1 MGRLKAMLL
10 AGVLL
15 TGCGGSEEP
24 ETTYTYWAE
33 RTATAQCTW
42 ARQCGGATVTYEQC
56 VAETFEAY
64 AAVEPELDR
73 ALAGAKQGCV
83 QCMRIRGEELLAS
96 IESGCARAPDEAR
109 VRAVCGAEDEACA
122 GAP

>member
-1 MGRLKAMLL
+1 MGRLKEVLL

-15 TGCGGSEEP
+15 VGCAGSEAP
-24 ETTYTYWAE
+24 ETTYLYWAE
-33 RTATAQCTW
+33 RTAAAMCTW
-42 ARQCGGATVTYEQC
+42 AEQCGGATAPYEQC
-56 VAETFEAY
+56 VAGIIDAY
-64 AAVEPELDR
+64 SAVEPELDR

-83 QCMRIRGEELLAS
+83 QCMRIRGGELKAS
-96 IESGCARAPDEAR
+96 LESGCARSPDEAR